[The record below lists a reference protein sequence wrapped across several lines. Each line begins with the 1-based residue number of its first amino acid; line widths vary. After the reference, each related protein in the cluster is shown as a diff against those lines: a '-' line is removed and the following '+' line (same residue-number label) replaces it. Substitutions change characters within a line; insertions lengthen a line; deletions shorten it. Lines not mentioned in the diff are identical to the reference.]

1 MRDKSKD
8 EPISQDDL
16 NRLSEEYRAADS
28 DFHEVVDLVKEER
41 AAMRSIKEAEP
52 SQRENYRLLLL
63 LEEVLQRK
71 VERLLDRYENARAEV
86 RRRKKKS

>member
-1 MRDKSKD
+1 MRNN

-16 NRLSEEYRAADS
+16 DRLFEEYRDANS
-28 DFHEVVDLVKEER
+28 DFHEVIDLVREER
-41 AAMRSIKEAEP
+41 VAMRSIKEAEP